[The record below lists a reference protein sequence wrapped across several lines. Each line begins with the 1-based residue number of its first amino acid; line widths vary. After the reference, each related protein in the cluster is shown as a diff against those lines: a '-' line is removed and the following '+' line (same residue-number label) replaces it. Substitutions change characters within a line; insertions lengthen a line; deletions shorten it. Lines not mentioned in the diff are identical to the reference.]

1 MFLPIEDLKE
11 FLAMLETEE
20 NKADVPVFLDKN
32 QITTETGM
40 LVGEIIIQYQYDT
53 NMLAVFKT
61 HDGIDPVMLPNQQFF
76 NALEY
81 YTDKPTVEKAQSKA
95 KAMVE
100 KQEAQLEAEYN
111 KAVELLNK
119 SGFET
124 IIPYAWSE

>member
-1 MFLPIEDLKE
+1 MFLPIENLKE

-32 QITTETGM
+32 QITTDTGM
-40 LVGEIIIQYQYDT
+40 LIGEIIIQYQYDT

-76 NALEY
+76 SALEY
-81 YTDKPTVEKAQSKA
+81 YTDKPTVDKAQARA
-95 KAMVE
+95 KAMIE

>member
-1 MFLPIEDLKE
+1 
-11 FLAMLETEE
+11 ML
-20 NKADVPVFLDKN
+20 
-32 QITTETGM
+32 I
-40 LVGEIIIQYQYDT
+40 GEIIIQYQYDT

-76 NALEY
+76 SALEY
-81 YTDKPTVEKAQSKA
+81 YTDKPTVDKAQARA
-95 KAMVE
+95 KAMIE

-124 IIPYAWSE
+124 IIPYTWSE

>member
-32 QITTETGM
+32 QITTDTGM
-40 LVGEIIIQYQYDT
+40 LIGEIIIQYQYDT

-76 NALEY
+76 SALEY
-81 YTDKPTVEKAQSKA
+81 YTDKPTVEKAQAKA
-95 KAMVE
+95 KAMIE

>member
-1 MFLPIEDLKE
+1 MFLLIGELKE

-20 NKADVPVFLDKN
+20 DKANVPVFLDKN
-32 QITTETGM
+32 QITTDTGM
-40 LVGEIIIQYQYDT
+40 LIGEIIIQYQYDT

-61 HDGIDPVMLPNQQFF
+61 SDGIDPVMLPSQPFF

-81 YTDKPTVEKAQSKA
+81 YTDKPTVEKAQAKA

>member
-1 MFLPIEDLKE
+1 MFLPIENLKE

-32 QITTETGM
+32 QITTDTGM
-40 LVGEIIIQYQYDT
+40 LIGEIIIQYQYDT

-76 NALEY
+76 SALEY
-81 YTDKPTVEKAQSKA
+81 YTDKPTVDKAQARA
-95 KAMVE
+95 KAMIE

-124 IIPYAWSE
+124 IIPYTWSE

>member
-1 MFLPIEDLKE
+1 MFLPIGDLKE

-20 NKADVPVFLDKN
+20 DKANVPVFLDKN
-32 QITTETGM
+32 QMTTETGM

-53 NMLAVFKT
+53 SMLAVFKT
-61 HDGIDPVMLPNQQFF
+61 SDGIDPVMLPNQQFF

-81 YTDKPTVEKAQSKA
+81 YTDKPTVEKTQASA
-95 KAMVE
+95 KAMVD
-100 KQEAQLEAEYN
+100 KQQQQLEAEYN
-111 KAVELLNK
+111 KAVELLKK

>member
-32 QITTETGM
+32 QITTDTGM
-40 LVGEIIIQYQYDT
+40 LIGEIIIQYQYDT

-61 HDGIDPVMLPNQQFF
+61 NDGIDPVMLPNQQFF

-81 YTDKPTVEKAQSKA
+81 YTDKPTVEKAQAKA

-111 KAVELLNK
+111 KAFELLNK